1 MCRYAAVRLFKE
13 RYKSLVQAFELS
25 KKSDSFSPFTSIL
38 RVTYNFSFILLFWIF
53 NDILG
58 ITKLL
63 SETLQ
68 SKELDLA
75 RAIDLVESVQK
86 ILTERLCQ
94 EYFHN
99 KIWLNTVKDAGESN
113 VDVDSTQ
120 RKRQSETPSH

>member
-13 RYKSLVQAFELS
+13 RYKSLVQAFE
-25 KKSDSFSPFTSIL
+25 SIISNSQDGCERAEAVGL
-38 RVTYNFSFILLFWIF
+38 LGQLQSFSFILLLWIF

-63 SETLQ
+63 SDTLQ

-86 ILTERLCQ
+86 TLTERRCQ
-94 EYFHN
+94 EYFH
-99 KIWLNTVKDAGESN
+99 I
-113 VDVDSTQ
+113 Q
-120 RKRQSETPSH
+120 